1 MQVVPFFLKE
11 ASVRKFV
18 VVTILMGAFALGL
31 WWLFATDITVQQESR
46 SHSAAKAN
54 AHGNEKF
61 VGAAACRSCHIE
73 IYDLYATSGHAHTFH
88 STTESDLAKRLD
100 GVEFRDPLREG
111 TFQYHMDPDGLS
123 VSLPSKFGD
132 EKFPLFYALGSG
144 AHGVTF
150 LTLLP
155 HLDGGTIGLEHRGT
169 YYEQKAGLD
178 LTVGHA
184 YVGGPVEDAEYFGR
198 VLSSQK
204 LTQCIECHT
213 TSGRVVNGDIEG
225 LIPHVGCENCHG
237 AGSHHIEMM
246 YAVLNDPE
254 FTTATRWPDA
264 MSELRTCG
272 RCHRLP
278 DSIKKSE
285 LVPESK
291 MLPRFQPA
299 GLMQSPCFQKSDG
312 AMRCTTCHDPHATVS
327 KDQARYERLCID
339 CHQGKSVEDCPK
351 SSDNCIQCHMPPV
364 SLEGVASFHDHW
376 IRVRNEDD
384 TKPVSPEINPGH

>member
-1 MQVVPFFLKE
+1 M
-11 ASVRKFV
+11 RKLIFAIALI
-18 VVTILMGAFALGL
+18 VTFTCGL
-31 WWLFATDITVQQESR
+31 WWHLSTDTNVQQEFR
-46 SHSAAKAN
+46 GHSAAKAN
-54 AHGNEKF
+54 ADGDVKI
-61 VGAAACRSCHIE
+61 VGATACRSCHTE

-100 GVEFRDPLREG
+100 GAEFQDPRREG
-111 TFQYHMDPDGLS
+111 TFRYHMDPDGLS
-123 VSLPSKFGD
+123 VSLASKFGD
-132 EKFPLFYALGSG
+132 ERFPLAYALGSG

-155 HLDGGTIGLEHRGT
+155 HRDGSTIGLEHRGT
-169 YYEQKAGLD
+169 FYEQKAGLD

-184 YVGGPVEDAEYFGR
+184 YVDEPVEDAEHFGR
-198 VLSSQK
+198 VLSGQK

-225 LIPHVGCENCHG
+225 LIPHVGCESCHG
-237 AGSHHIEMM
+237 AASHHIE
-246 YAVLNDPE
+246 VVNSGLHDSE
-254 FTTATRWPDA
+254 FATAKRWPDA

-278 DSIKKSE
+278 ESIKKSE
-285 LVPESK
+285 LVRESK
-291 MLPRFQPA
+291 VLPRFQPA
-299 GLMQSPCFQKSDG
+299 GLMQSLCFQKSDG

-327 KDQARYERLCID
+327 KDPARYERLCMD
-339 CHQGKSVEDCPK
+339 CHQSKSVEVCPK

-376 IRVRNEDD
+376 IRVRDE
-384 TKPVSPEINPGH
+384 